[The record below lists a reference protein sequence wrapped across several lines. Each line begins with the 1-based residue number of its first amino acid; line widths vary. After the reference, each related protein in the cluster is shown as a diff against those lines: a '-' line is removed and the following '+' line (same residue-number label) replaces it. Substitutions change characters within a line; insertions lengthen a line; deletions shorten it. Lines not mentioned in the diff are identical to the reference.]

1 MFFKYIFILF
11 IIFLMLFI
19 NFMTSVRSAY
29 LLRPSVRYLPG
40 GIPILLQ
47 KTLEK

>member
-1 MFFKYIFILF
+1 MFFKYIFIFF
-11 IIFLMLFI
+11 IIFLTLFI
-19 NFMTSVRSAY
+19 KFMISVLSGY

>member
-1 MFFKYIFILF
+1 
-11 IIFLMLFI
+11 MLFI
-19 NFMTSVRSAY
+19 KRIFIIYGIRSDY

-47 KTLEK
+47 NTLEK